1 MTVTVY
7 LDTSFLMLSAKFH
20 IDVISESEGLLQQTV
35 TFVVPAAVVEEL
47 KALSR
52 DGGGPGRDARVALDL
67 IDERN
72 IRIVSSDR
80 HADADRVLFKA
91 SQLQRVM
98 IATADH
104 QLRKKIRAAKKP
116 VIFFREKAK
125 LELEGIE
132 AGYW

>member
-20 IDVISESEGLLQQTV
+20 IDVISETERLLRQTV
-35 TFVVPAAVVEEL
+35 AFVVPAAIVREL

-52 DGGGPGRDARVALDL
+52 DGGGSGRDARVALEL
-67 IDERN
+67 IDGRN
-72 IRIVSSDR
+72 IRIVASDQDV
-80 HADADRVLFKA
+80 DADNTLVKA
-91 SQLQRVM
+91 SQLQKVLV
-98 IATADH
+98 ATADN

>member
-20 IDVISESEGLLQQTV
+20 IDVISESERLLQQTV
-35 TFVVPAAVVEEL
+35 AFVVPAAVVSEL

-52 DGGGPGRDARVALDL
+52 DGGGSGRDARVALEL
-67 IDERN
+67 IDGRN
-72 IRIVSSDR
+72 IRIVASDQDD
-80 HADADRVLFKA
+80 DADNTLVKA
-91 SQLQRVM
+91 SQLQKVLV
-98 IATADH
+98 ATADN

-132 AGYW
+132 AAYW